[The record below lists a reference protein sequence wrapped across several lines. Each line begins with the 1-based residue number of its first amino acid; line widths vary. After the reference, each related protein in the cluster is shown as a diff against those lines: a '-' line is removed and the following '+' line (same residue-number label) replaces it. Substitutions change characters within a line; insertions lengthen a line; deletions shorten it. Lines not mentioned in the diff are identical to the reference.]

1 VGRVW
6 AAEVEMKFT
15 GRDRLVLVESGRYLL
30 WIGLLLWTL
39 SYSFWLGLAFVL
51 YMTFQKTLGLSRL
64 TR

>member
-1 VGRVW
+1 
-6 AAEVEMKFT
+6 MKFT